1 MHTEAVDPIEEKTEG
16 QEKLAGDPRWQLVQR
31 IVGSR
36 TMRRATH
43 LQKILLFVA
52 EASLLQPDCTIREQ
66 DIAQRVLRRKDDF
79 DPAYDTIVRVQ
90 MGHLRQKLK
99 SYFESE
105 GVLEPLQLNLPR
117 GSYRTIFQEAAS
129 VQKIVTEEEPMQ
141 FVADPL
147 LVEQS
152 PMEVQPASDHPMQGP
167 WLWFSVAVIL
177 LAGVPALW
185 LWWRSHRTS
194 PTGESSIAVR
204 MFPYLAKGGG
214 KVAVVLPDTS
224 LLLIQRTLDTEISVE
239 TYTQTTSRTELAQ
252 QAKEQQLGQFMA
264 FLGRTR
270 TTTLDEASVGMDFM
284 QALTRSSMQ
293 GELRYTRDLHI
304 RDFGQGSYILIGNQ
318 RSDPWVSLFMGKSNF
333 QYTRVAG
340 HTYVFHNV
348 SPATGELL
356 AYAPVESST
365 ESTNYADVT
374 LTPNFTDSGYVLTI
388 VGSDVPANEAAARFL
403 MGDELPQELQSI
415 LKKGN
420 LRSFELLLRGHHLHG
435 ESNDKLAM
443 VAYRVTN
450 R

>member
-1 MHTEAVDPIEEKTEG
+1 MPMEAVNTIEEKKGE
-16 QEKLAGDPRWQLVQR
+16 QPHLEEDARWQLVQR

-43 LQKILLFVA
+43 LQRILLFVA
-52 EASLLQPDCTIREQ
+52 EASLLQPDGIIREQ
-66 DIAQRVLRRKDDF
+66 DIALRVLGRKDDF

-90 MGHLRQKLK
+90 IGHLRQKLK
-99 SYFESE
+99 SYFDNE
-105 GVLEPLQLNLPR
+105 GASEPLHLTLPR
-117 GSYRTIFQEAAS
+117 GSYRTIFEEAAA
-129 VQKIVTEEEPMQ
+129 VQRAGAEEPPTRS
-141 FVADPL
+141 VAEPP
-147 LVEQS
+147 VTEQS
-152 PMEVQPASDHPMQGP
+152 PLVAPPASRYPMRTP
-167 WLWFSVAVIL
+167 RFWVAIAVIL
-177 LAGVPALW
+177 LCAMAISL
-185 LWWRSHRTS
+185 LWWRSHRTTS
-194 PTGESSIAVR
+194 SDSSITAR

-252 QAKEQQLGQFMA
+252 QAKEEQLGRFMA
-264 FLGRTR
+264 YLGRTR
-270 TTTLDEASVGMDFM
+270 TTTLDEASVGMDFL
-284 QALTRSSMQ
+284 QALTRSGMQ

-333 QYTRVAG
+333 QYRRAEG
-340 HTYVFHNV
+340 RSYVFHNV
-348 SPATGELL
+348 NPVNGEQMD
-356 AYAPVESST
+356 YAPVEST
-365 ESTNYADVT
+365 AESTNYADVT
-374 LTPNFTDSGYVLTI
+374 LTPNLTDSGYVLTI

-415 LKKGN
+415 LRNGN

-435 ESNDKLAM
+435 ESNDKLVI
-443 VAYRVTN
+443 VAYRATN

>member
-1 MHTEAVDPIEEKTEG
+1 MHMEAVDTIEEKTEG
-16 QEKLAGDPRWQLVQR
+16 QPHLEKDARWQLVQR

-43 LQKILLFVA
+43 LQRILLFVA
-52 EASLLQPDCTIREQ
+52 KASLLQPDCIVREQ
-66 DIAQRVLRRKDDF
+66 DIALRVLGRKDDF

-90 MGHLRQKLK
+90 IGHLRLKLK
-99 SYFESE
+99 SYFENE
-105 GVLEPLQLNLPR
+105 GASEPLHLTLPR
-117 GSYRTIFQEAAS
+117 GSYRTIFEEAAAG
-129 VQKIVTEEEPMQ
+129 QKTEAEEPPTRS
-141 FVADPL
+141 VAEPL
-147 LVEQS
+147 VTEQS
-152 PMEVQPASDHPMQGP
+152 PLVAPPASHYPMRTP
-167 WLWFSVAVIL
+167 RFWVAIAVIL
-177 LAGVPALW
+177 LCATAISL
-185 LWWRSHRTS
+185 LWWRSHRTAS
-194 PTGESSIAVR
+194 SDSSITAR

-252 QAKEQQLGQFMA
+252 QAKEQQLGRFMA
-264 FLGRTR
+264 YLGRTR
-270 TTTLDEASVGMDFM
+270 TTTLDEASVGMDFL
-284 QALTRSSMQ
+284 QALTRSGMQ

-333 QYTRVAG
+333 QYRRAEG
-340 HTYVFHNV
+340 RSYVFHNV
-348 SPATGELL
+348 NPANGELL
-356 AYAPVESST
+356 DYAPVESEA
-365 ESTNYADVT
+365 ESINYADVT

-415 LKKGN
+415 LKNRN

-435 ESNDKLAM
+435 ESNDKLAI